1 MKAMFAKVLGLT
13 LVLALVLSGCN
24 LIEVDAK
31 MQADE
36 DIANIDKNYSAVV
49 ASYDGGEITAAEA
62 VGDFNSTYSEMYYMY
77 SYFGMEMGHD
87 QVHEIIESVIEQHV
101 RAEVVAA
108 HYDAD
113 NSLSDEE
120 LAELEASSQASYETN
135 LENAKGSVDGDN
147 DKQRTEN
154 ARVLLRANGMDYDS
168 IYANN
173 VLNAKVA
180 AMEESL
186 RGEIEELTDD
196 ELQAA
201 FDEKVA
207 EQQESFT
214 DGRSFESAMT
224 GDDEIVC
231 WVPDGYRTVKHILVK
246 PSDEVMDAY
255 TTAVNEMSTAQ
266 TALDNL
272 NDELDAANEG
282 DEDGGRSAEEIASDI
297 EIAEGTLED
306 CEDAVAAAAK
316 ACLDDVKDTTD
327 EIYSRLESGDS
338 FEDLIAE
345 YGEDPGMQNEPTM
358 SRGYYVSDESAQWEE
373 NFRNAAMLLNQV
385 GDYTEEPVVS
395 GSGVH
400 IIEYASDVAG
410 GEVDLAQVRDALYDE
425 ALETRRDDY
434 VTDTIDAWVEAA
446 NPTYDADAFEA
457 AVLGG
462 ED

>member
-1 MKAMFAKVLGLT
+1 MRAMFAKALGLT

-36 DIANIDKNYSAVV
+36 DIANIGKTYSAVV
-49 ASYDGGEITAAEA
+49 ANYDGGEITASDV

-77 SYFGMEMGHD
+77 SYFGIEMDHS
-87 QVHEIIESVIEQHV
+87 QVDEIIKTVLEQRV
-101 RAEVVAA
+101 RAEVAAA

-113 NSLSDEE
+113 NSLSDEKI
-120 LAELEASSQASYETN
+120 AELETLSQESYDAN

-147 DKQRTEN
+147 DNQRTQN
-154 ARVLLRANGMDYDS
+154 ARVLLHANGMDYES

-173 VLNAKVA
+173 VLNAKVE
-180 AMEESL
+180 AMEEIL
-186 RGEIEELTDD
+186 RDQVEELTDD
-196 ELQAA
+196 ELQTA

-214 DGRSFESAMT
+214 DGSSFESAMT

-231 WVPDGYRTVKHILVK
+231 WVPDGYRTVKHILVV
-246 PSDEVMDAY
+246 PSDEAMDAY
-255 TTAVNEMSTAQ
+255 TGAVSEKTTAQ
-266 TALDNL
+266 NALDNL
-272 NDELDAANEG
+272 YDELEAVNDGEEEEG
-282 DEDGGRSAEEIASDI
+282 ARSAEEIEADI

-306 CEDAVAAAAK
+306 CEDAVAAAEQ
-316 ACLDDVKDTTD
+316 ACLDDVKETTD

-358 SRGYYVSDESAQWEE
+358 SRGYYVSDASTQWQES
-373 NFRNAAMLLNQV
+373 FRDAAMLLNQV

-400 IIEYASDVAG
+400 IILYASDVAG
-410 GEVDLAQVRDALYDE
+410 GEVDLDLVRDALYEE
-425 ALETRRDDY
+425 ALEARKDDY
-434 VTDTIDAWVEAA
+434 VLDTIDAWVEEV
-446 NPTYDADAFEA
+446 NPTYDAEAFEA
-457 AVLGG
+457 AVMG
-462 ED
+462 E